1 MAKITKISEFIK
13 ALEYSKECIQSDDLS
28 EVFGVYV
35 ENQQRENGVY
45 VGDPVVFNEDDG
57 DHSIEVRVIATDGF
71 VNVFNNTEKS
81 RSSREW
87 YD

>member
-45 VGDPVVFNEDDG
+45 VGDPVVFSEDDG
-57 DHSIEVRVIATDGF
+57 DPSIEVRVIATDGF
-71 VNVFNNTEKS
+71 VNVFDDTEKS
-81 RSSREW
+81 RSGRDW